1 MQNLETIHKVKF
13 SWIFEM
19 LFVKPT
25 KRKALKISL
34 KKLLKYQ
41 AKTSSIL
48 QVTPNFICATEESS
62 K

>member
-1 MQNLETIHKVKF
+1 M
-13 SWIFEM
+13 
-19 LFVKPT
+19 
-25 KRKALKISL
+25 SL